1 MTKNY
6 GVIMWDNQHG
16 RCSTVLPNDIH
27 IHDADDK
34 LEIGKK
40 YQVNYGR
47 DVFWGIL
54 KMIGM

>member
-1 MTKNY
+1 MTKSY
-6 GVIMWDNQHG
+6 GVIMWDNEHG
-16 RCSTVLPNDIH
+16 RCSTVSLKDIH
-27 IHDADDK
+27 KHDVDDK